1 MNALDIIFL
10 IFSCIILFFGLKN
23 GLIKISVFFGACIF
37 GWILAGIFEP
47 NLSKFFPEINI
58 DNNII
63 SGLIY
68 FTLISITILISNI
81 LLKPIKSLL
90 TIFTFGLTS
99 FVDKIG
105 GLLIGL
111 IFSFL
116 VTSIIL
122 ISLSRVTYHFEV
134 SDQNKIYDYA
144 SETPL
149 VKNKINNIEN
159 QIQNSIISKFA
170 IKSIKSL
177 NLHQLPIIP
186 GTFTNSFEILYSNTN
201 K

>member
-23 GLIKISVFFGACIF
+23 GLIKISVFFGACIL

-47 NLSKFFPEINI
+47 SLSEFFPEINL

-68 FTLISITILISNI
+68 FTLISITIFTSNI

-116 VTSIIL
+116 VISIIL

-149 VKNKINNIEN
+149 VKNKINSIEN

-170 IKSIKSL
+170 IRSIKSL
-177 NLHQLPIIP
+177 DLHQLPIIP
-186 GTFTNSFEILYSNTN
+186 RTFTNSFEILYSNTT

>member
-1 MNALDIIFL
+1 M
-10 IFSCIILFFGLKN
+10 
-23 GLIKISVFFGACIF
+23 VV
-37 GWILAGIFEP
+37 
-47 NLSKFFPEINI
+47 
-58 DNNII
+58 NNR
-63 SGLIY
+63 Y
-68 FTLISITILISNI
+68 RDFTLFCRCLGKLQVSTEAKELASLYTMAHFVRWGEPPKPTICTD
-81 LLKPIKSLL
+81 PVAV

-105 GLLIGL
+105 GLVIGL

-116 VTSIIL
+116 VISIIL

-170 IKSIKSL
+170 IISMKSL